1 MTAALL
7 QVIEAASAAGA
18 ARAIEALGIHSG
30 EMSYREAQRTYGN
43 WFVRAVNAGQIP
55 CAHTGTRKRYYRLVD
70 ILQAKLDD
78 RAEAYL
84 ITKQIKTK

>member
-1 MTAALL
+1 MTAALH

-43 WFVRAVNAGQIP
+43 WFVRAVNA
-55 CAHTGTRKRYYRLVD
+55 TGTRKRYYRLVD